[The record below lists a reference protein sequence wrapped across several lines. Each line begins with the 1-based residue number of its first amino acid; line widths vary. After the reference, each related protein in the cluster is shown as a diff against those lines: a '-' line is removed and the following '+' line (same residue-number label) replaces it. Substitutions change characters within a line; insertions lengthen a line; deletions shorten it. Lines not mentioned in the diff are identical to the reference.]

1 MIKYHYNIRR
11 FLDFPRGEY
20 EARYTK
26 LQNLMAGCDID
37 VLLVTNEPN
46 VRYFTGL
53 NTRLYKTVL
62 RPITALLPAARERE
76 PILVVPEVL
85 EATCLATTW
94 VEDIRTNSE
103 CYGKRSNDVLDVLA
117 GTIEDLGLANGTVG
131 MEFGAG
137 QRLALTHEELE
148 ALQGKLPKINWTD
161 ATDLIWNLQMIKS
174 SLEVEALQIACD
186 ISAAGIQAGFRAL
199 KPGMTERELYG
210 VITSTYYKEG
220 AEDHFLVFMSGA
232 KGYQTRDAGTSDH
245 PFERAH
251 FAKVDGGAIY
261 KGYHTDFCRHIAI
274 GPLLESQRN
283 GMRASAQAGAAAI
296 QTMRPGV
303 PINELSAAADRVLT
317 RAGYKFY
324 MNSIGHGVGLHLH
337 EPPWLDRANEKPI
350 QEGMVLAIEVGVVN
364 PDRFD
369 DGSYTFEENVLVT
382 EEGGRVLTD
391 KLPPEI
397 LESS

>member
-1 MIKYHYNIRR
+1 MIKYHYNIKR

-62 RPITALLPAARERE
+62 RPIIALLPAARERE

-103 CYGKRSNDVLDVLA
+103 CYGKQSNDVLDVLA
-117 GTIEDLGLANGTVG
+117 GTIEELGLANGTMG

-137 QRLALTHEELE
+137 QRLALTHGELE
-148 ALQGKLPKINWTD
+148 ALQSKLPKVNWTD

-186 ISAAGIQAGFRAL
+186 ISAVGIEAGFKAL

-232 KGYQTRDAGTSDH
+232 KGYQTRDAGASDH
-245 PFERAH
+245 PFERGH

-261 KGYHTDFCRHIAI
+261 KGYHTDFCRHIAM

-296 QTMRPGV
+296 QAMRPGV
-303 PINELSAAADRVLT
+303 PINELGTAADRVLT
-317 RAGYKFY
+317 RAGYQFY

-350 QEGMVLAIEVGVVN
+350 QEGMVLAIEVGVVDA
-364 PDRFD
+364 DRFD

-382 EEGGRVLTD
+382 EEGGCVLTD